1 MVMECCFR
9 FYEMSHLIN
18 FIHFFLHLFVVR
30 RQIGPADAREF
41 SRRCN
46 FRFRKRSLPSRAVA
60 TIPGPHRMSD
70 NRGAQCHAWQTPR
83 VFSRQTALY
92 LIVDIVSLVI
102 VASMA
107 NSLQNISIRKPTGW
121 NRFINK

>member
-46 FRFRKRSLPSRAVA
+46 FRFRKQSLPSRAVA
-60 TIPGPHRMSD
+60 TIPGHIECRITGGL
-70 NRGAQCHAWQTPR
+70 NVTRGKLL
-83 VFSRQTALY
+83 VY
-92 LIVDIVSLVI
+92 SLEKQHYI
-102 VASMA
+102 
-107 NSLQNISIRKPTGW
+107 
-121 NRFINK
+121 